1 MKKILSLFLIFGIV
15 GCSPSVQEK
24 ERIASVTCSII
35 KETLDF
41 QSSERVEKINEAREK
56 IKLPPYLDGDE
67 EILRSIEFNTCELL
81 VKNDETYYEKTNQI
95 EESFEAIAKEQ
106 REARAIARELREAR
120 AAQLEMEKS
129 GWSYYILEVE
139 LYSQEKYANE
149 MVTILK
155 RSGFPAFFEINSDT
169 KLYTVY
175 AGPISKEFLND
186 NIDEIQELTQSN
198 STTILR
204 WEP

>member
-1 MKKILSLFLIFGIV
+1 MKKILSLFLVFGIV

-95 EESFEAIAKEQ
+95 EESFKAIAKELEKA
-106 REARAIARELREAR
+106 EAAKLK
-120 AAQLEMEKS
+120 MEKS
-129 GWSYYILEVE
+129 KFPLFILKAH
-139 LYSQEKYANE
+139 LLSQEKYAKE
-149 MVTILK
+149 MVTIIQE
-155 RSGFPAFFEINSDT
+155 SGFPAFFEIDSDT
-169 KLYTVY
+169 KLYAVY
-175 AGPISKEFLND
+175 VGPFLSERFLAD
-186 NIDEIQELTQSN
+186 NIDEIQKITSSN
-198 STTILR
+198 STEILR
-204 WEP
+204 WEH